1 MVVVPPQPGARWWW
15 IVLVAAA
22 AAVGRG
28 TGFGVMGAMAAAVGT
43 LGALVAAGHQLRT
56 PWLAGGAAAVAV
68 FLLAAPPSAP
78 TRLPLALLTGGLAAL
93 AAGLGS
99 RPATDRVTLADG
111 LFGVGIM
118 VLLSGV
124 FTALVPLPSSSLS
137 TAHLATLLVLYL
149 ITPPLEAIT
158 VLLVL
163 AQGPKLS
170 RFIAANYA
178 WRSTSAREVGQGV
191 TVGIAIIL
199 LSSLL
204 IQAEGFWF
212 RLPVHPNNPFVYDP
226 HAAHAPVWGIVALAG
241 AVVVLAPLAE
251 EALFRG
257 LLFGGMAG
265 RWGFWPA
272 ALLSAA
278 IFGAAHLNLSLWL
291 PLSVAGLLLALVY
304 SRTRSLWASTAA
316 HATLNG
322 VSVLLA
328 LLVR

>member
-1 MVVVPPQPGARWWW
+1 MLPWRVDARWWW
-15 IVLVAAA
+15 WVVLAAA
-22 AAVGRG
+22 AAAMGRG
-28 TGFGVMGAMAAAVGT
+28 SGAGLVVAMAAAVAT
-43 LGALVAAGHQLRT
+43 LGALVAAGYQLRA
-56 PWLAGGAAAVAV
+56 PWLVGAVGAGAALV
-68 FLLAAPPSAP
+68 LAAPPSPP
-78 TRLPLALLTGGLAAL
+78 TRLPLALLAGGLATV
-93 AAGLGS
+93 AAGLGARS
-99 RPATDRVTLADG
+99 ASERVTLADG
-111 LFGVGIM
+111 LYGVGMM

-124 FTALVPLPSSSLS
+124 FTALVPLPSSSLT

-149 ITPPLEAIT
+149 ITPPLEAVT

-163 AQGPKLS
+163 ARGRKLV
-170 RFIAANYA
+170 RFVAGNYA
-178 WRSTSAREVGQGV
+178 WLSTSWREIGQGV
-191 TVGIAIIL
+191 AAGVAIIVV
-199 LSSLL
+199 SSVL
-204 IQAEGFWF
+204 IQAENVWF

-226 HAAHAPVWGIVALAG
+226 HAAHAPALGILALTA

-257 LLFGGMAG
+257 LLFGGMAA

-272 ALLSAA
+272 ALASAA

-291 PLSVAGLLLALVY
+291 PLSAAGLLLAWVY
-304 SRTRSLWASTAA
+304 SRTGSLWASTVA